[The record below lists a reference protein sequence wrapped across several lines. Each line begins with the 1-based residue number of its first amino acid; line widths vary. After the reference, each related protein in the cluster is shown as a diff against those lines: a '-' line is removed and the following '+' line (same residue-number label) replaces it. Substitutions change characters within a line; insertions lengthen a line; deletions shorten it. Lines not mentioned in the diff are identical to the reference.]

1 MWIVVEEWRGVKGIV
16 AGGQGKIL
24 IKN

>member
-1 MWIVVEEWRGVKGIV
+1 MWIVVEEWGGVKGIV